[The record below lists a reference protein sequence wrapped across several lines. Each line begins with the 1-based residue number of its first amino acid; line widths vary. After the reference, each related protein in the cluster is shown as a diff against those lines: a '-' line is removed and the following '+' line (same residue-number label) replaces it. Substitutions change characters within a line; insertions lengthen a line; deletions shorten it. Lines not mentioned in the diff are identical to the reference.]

1 MSSIKINDVTVRTDV
16 ASPAEKD
23 ATFSD
28 KKLAVISLDLKDL
41 NEELQQIV
49 SEWNEAREVNVYDP
63 FVDREYRAKV
73 FQKTQSFQSGTNVK
87 SFVIEL
93 TEIEEPLQI
102 EKIELNGHAF
112 EVLKYKESIFDGTIA
127 RQGVLKLSEQ
137 SFALFR
143 EMQDDK
149 SINVVRVGID
159 EHAFPMRFGSLMYWS
174 KHTDDNDNDDVFYK
188 QTFRLFDLDLERSS
202 RPGFANFVEHS
213 NLAHLAVDYAL
224 KFETLLELL
233 KEDENLSESTRKK
246 LQSFD
251 SEQSIIDKLQDEM
264 YHNFVAVSDAEQLF
278 D

>member
-1 MSSIKINDVTVRTDV
+1 MSSIKINDVTVKTDV

-49 SEWNEAREVNVYDP
+49 SEWNKAREVNVYDP

-73 FQKTQSFQSGTNVK
+73 FQKSQSFQSGTNVK

-174 KHTDDNDNDDVFYK
+174 KHTDDNDGVFYK
-188 QTFRLFDLDLERSS
+188 QTFRLFDLDLECSS

>member
-174 KHTDDNDNDDVFYK
+174 KHTDDNDDVFYK

>member
-73 FQKTQSFQSGTNVK
+73 FQKSQSFQSGTNVK

-174 KHTDDNDNDDVFYK
+174 KHTDDNDGVFYK
-188 QTFRLFDLDLERSS
+188 QTFRLFDLDLEGSS
-202 RPGFANFVEHS
+202 SPGFANFVEHS

>member
-73 FQKTQSFQSGTNVK
+73 FQKSQSFQSGTNVK

-174 KHTDDNDNDDVFYK
+174 KHTDDNDDVFYK

-202 RPGFANFVEHS
+202 RPGCANFVEHS

>member
-1 MSSIKINDVTVRTDV
+1 MSSIKINDVTVKTDV

-73 FQKTQSFQSGTNVK
+73 FQKSQSFQSGTNVK

-174 KHTDDNDNDDVFYK
+174 KHTDDNDGVFYK

>member
-73 FQKTQSFQSGTNVK
+73 FQKSQSFQSGTNVK

-174 KHTDDNDNDDVFYK
+174 KHTDDNDDVFYK

>member
-73 FQKTQSFQSGTNVK
+73 FQKSQSFQSGTNVK

-174 KHTDDNDNDDVFYK
+174 KHTDDNDGVFYK
-188 QTFRLFDLDLERSS
+188 QTFRLFDLDLEGSN

>member
-73 FQKTQSFQSGTNVK
+73 FQKSQSFQSGTNVK

-174 KHTDDNDNDDVFYK
+174 KHTDDKDDVFYK